1 MILEARGVKK
11 EYLRAGNP
19 FWALDDV
26 SLSVDEGEFICI
38 VGRSGSGKST
48 LLNILAG
55 LLTPTSGSVCFEGR
69 EYGGMSDRELSEI
82 RSTRLG
88 YIMQGHGVL
97 PNFTVLQNT
106 LIPHVLAGRG
116 RDAAEAAMSLLEQV
130 GLAPLAAQYPSS
142 LSGGELRRVSIAR
155 ALLSSPV
162 LLIAD
167 EPTGDLDGETAEEI
181 MRIFDSIAQKGTA
194 VLMVTHDMDFAAYG
208 TRSYR
213 MASGQLFEISET
225 RL

>member
-1 MILEARGVKK
+1 MILKASGVKK
-11 EYLRAGNP
+11 EYRRGGRS
-19 FWALDDV
+19 FWALDDI
-26 SLSVDEGEFICI
+26 SLSVGEGDFICI

-69 EYGGMSDRELSEI
+69 EYGSLDDREMPEI
-82 RSTRLG
+82 RSGPLG
-88 YIMQGHGVL
+88 YIMQGHGIL

-106 LIPHVLAGRG
+106 LLPHVLAGLG
-116 RDAAEAAMSLLEQV
+116 GDATETAMCLLEQV

-155 ALLSSPV
+155 ALLSSPR

-167 EPTGDLDGETAEEI
+167 EPTSDLDEETAEEI
-181 MRIFDSIAQKGTA
+181 MRIFASISQKGTA
-194 VLMVTHDMDFAAYG
+194 MLMVTHDMDFAAYG

-213 MASGQLFEISET
+213 MTSGQLFEIN
-225 RL
+225 